1 MTQPSADYDS
11 ILQHQNKAWTRAG
24 VIALAIAC
32 VIIVS
37 SYHSGLLD
45 LERLGSGFPAL
56 WQLGTEM
63 FPRISTEAWSG
74 SALSSTLWR

>member
-32 VIIVS
+32 VFIVS

-45 LERLGSGFPAL
+45 LGFLRAGSSVRKG
-56 WQLGTEM
+56 